1 MVGAEKLAEASLEKP
16 GKQIDLLSRA
26 LESAMAATDTPDKV
40 ESKQVQ
46 KEFLPPDLSIILST
60 SLSHIHSHPQHVP

>member
-1 MVGAEKLAEASLEKP
+1 VVGAEKLAEASLEKP

>member
-1 MVGAEKLAEASLEKP
+1 MVIQVVSVEKLAEASLEKP

-40 ESKQVQ
+40 EPRIQDR
-46 KEFLPPDLSIILST
+46 LNLYLLI
-60 SLSHIHSHPQHVP
+60 

>member
-1 MVGAEKLAEASLEKP
+1 MVGVEKLAEANLEKP

-40 ESKQVQ
+40 E
-46 KEFLPPDLSIILST
+46 T
-60 SLSHIHSHPQHVP
+60 RIHDKWNLYLLFR